1 MLKISAAVD
10 AVFNVFAWYFRQHLS
25 PHRIIDQILAFYI
38 GIESQLWRF
47 WIIFFRNFNAV
58 ELWKSSNFA
67 RIATRWRAQIAAGSI
82 KLATK
87 TYFKGMAERKSPS
100 KLLFQ
105 VALIF

>member
-47 WIIFFRNFNAV
+47 
-58 ELWKSSNFA
+58 
-67 RIATRWRAQIAAGSI
+67 
-82 KLATK
+82 
-87 TYFKGMAERKSPS
+87 
-100 KLLFQ
+100 
-105 VALIF
+105 